1 MIYESKQK
9 QNGLPADLFFY
20 EYFDQLL
27 HKIG

>member
-9 QNGLPADLFFY
+9 EMATSPSIIY

-27 HKIG
+27 YKNG